1 MAPRGRLWGALI
13 MSGMGRGPS
22 KTAQE
27 RSRPSILMLENR
39 QVYFLRLFLL
49 NFQWFFMVYS
59 TTTIHKSLLDQE
71 ILLQILLQSRDE
83 RVPVLFWTV
92 LTGPRPLITSER
104 TPQTRSRG
112 AIFKSELLRVRSW
125 RVSYFVLV
133 IISTLTIQ
141 ELCAFS
147 MTQNWAFSLTSF
159 LKERD
164 ISSKWNLWGAFNAS

>member
-1 MAPRGRLWGALI
+1 MAARERVWEVLI
-13 MSGMGRGPS
+13 MSGRGRGPS

-49 NFQWFFMVYS
+49 NFQWFLMVYS

-71 ILLQILLQSRDE
+71 ILLQILLQTRDE
-83 RVPVLFWTV
+83 RVPELIWTV
-92 LTGPRPLITSER
+92 LAGPRPLITSER

-112 AIFKSELLRVRSW
+112 AIFKSELLRVRYW
-125 RVSYFVLV
+125 KVGYFVLV

-147 MTQNWAFSLTSF
+147 MTQNWAFSLTTF
-159 LKERD
+159 LKEREMRTHFQRG
-164 ISSKWNLWGAFNAS
+164 IFENL